1 MIRNYF
7 LFSYRQMLRHKL
19 FSFISL
25 TGLSLGMA
33 CSLLIYLYLQFQYS
47 YDQYHEKKDRIYR
60 VNRYHDGESGQWRL
74 STTAACVAELASA
87 SISEVESAVRMAN
100 LPLELHFKDKRIKER
115 NVYAADPEFFDV
127 FSFKLIKGDPGNA
140 LLEPNSIVL
149 TEEIA
154 HKIFGLE
161 EALEQTIVTYDPTGE
176 MLLLKVTGI
185 LEEVPA
191 NSHQLFKALLSFNTL
206 KPFKYDQ
213 WMEED
218 WYGCL
223 TYLLLKKNAS
233 PELVEKQMNELTKD
247 LLPDQ
252 GFQTSKLS
260 LQLLTSIFFNP
271 MKDGWSQRGSK
282 EVTYVLLILGIL
294 ILLVASLNYINLSTA
309 RSMQR
314 ITEIGVRKVHGANKI
329 QLIGQFIGESIFF
342 SMVSMVIAVF
352 LLLLFIPAINQFS
365 NLLFTIHLDSD
376 LFSNG
381 AFLGIALGT
390 ALVTGIISGLYPAFV
405 LSGFHTAKA
414 LKGKTDRRGASFT
427 RKGLVVIQYIVSIS
441 MIFVSIAIL
450 KIFNHMQH
458 QDLGFDKENV
468 VVVNMEEIRNDQRI
482 SNFKNQL
489 LRIPGV
495 GKVAGTSKIPISLK
509 DDSFFYFWNSKEN
522 KDKRIDIVYVE
533 KTYFDVLNI
542 DLIDQPDPVF
552 LLDNIEKEI
561 ALVNQEFLSEL
572 SDQYPLGSVLELYN
586 LEKGNERIPKAHPE
600 LIGSFSDFVNRNLI
614 MNKPNSIIFMIS
626 NHHINYLLIKLSKDF
641 NQNILREIENS
652 FYQVFPEHV
661 FEYSFIDDEINT
673 MISIFSPFAK
683 LIFFGTFFAIL
694 IASMGLFAL
703 SLYTTQQRTREIGIR
718 KVFGA
723 NEKNITY
730 LLTTQFIRLVI
741 IAFIIAGP
749 ITFWGFRFLF
759 QIIPDRIDLGW
770 HILGIVALLIVG
782 LGIMTVW
789 VQSFKSAKTN
799 PVDTLRYE

>member
-1 MIRNYF
+1 MIKSYF
-7 LFSYRQMLRHKL
+7 LFAYRYMMRQKI
-19 FSFISL
+19 FSIISI

-33 CSLLIYLYLQFQYS
+33 CFLLIFLYLQFQHS
-47 YDQYHEKKDRIYR
+47 YDQFHAKKDRIYR
-60 VNRYHDGESGQWRL
+60 VNRYHEGESGQWHL
-74 STTAACVAELASA
+74 STTAACVAELASG
-87 SISEVESAVRMAN
+87 SISEVESAVRMVY
-100 LPLELHFKDKRIKER
+100 LPLELHYRDKRIKEK
-115 NVYAADPEFFDV
+115 NVFAVDPEFFDM

-154 HKIFGLE
+154 YKIFGEE
-161 EALEQTIVTYDPTGE
+161 EALDQTVVTNDPTGG

-185 LEEVPA
+185 LEDVPA
-191 NSHQLFKALLSFNTL
+191 NSHQLFKVLISYNTL
-206 KPFKYDQ
+206 KPFKDDR
-213 WMEED
+213 WMEEN

-233 PELVEKQMNELTKD
+233 PELVEDQLNELTKD

-282 EVTYVLLILGIL
+282 TVTYILLILGIL
-294 ILLVASLNYINLSTA
+294 ILLIAGLNYINLSTA

-314 ITEIGVRKVHGANKI
+314 ITEIGVRKVHGASKI
-329 QLIGQFIGESIFF
+329 QLIGQFLGESIFF
-342 SMVSMVIAVF
+342 SMASMIIAIF

-381 AFLGIALGT
+381 TFLGIALGT
-390 ALVTGIISGLYPAFV
+390 VLATGIISGLYPAFV
-405 LSGFHTAKA
+405 LSSFHTVKA
-414 LKGKTDRRGASFT
+414 LKGKTERRGASFT

-450 KIFNHMQH
+450 KIFSHMQH
-458 QDLGFDKENV
+458 QDLGFDKEYV
-468 VVVNMEEIRNDQRI
+468 VVINLEEIRNDQRI
-482 SNFKNQL
+482 SIFKNQL
-489 LRIPGV
+489 IRIPGV
-495 GKVAGTSKIPISLK
+495 GEVAGTSKVPISLSN
-509 DDSFFYFWNSKEN
+509 DSFYYFWNSKEN

-533 KTYFDVLNI
+533 RTYFDLLNI
-542 DLIDQPDPVF
+542 DLVDQPDQVF
-552 LLDNIEKEI
+552 LLDNVEKEI

-572 SDQYPLGSVLELYN
+572 SDQYPLGSVMELYN
-586 LEKGNERIPKAHPE
+586 MDKDNERIPKAHPE
-600 LIGSFSDFVNRNLI
+600 LIGSFSEFVDRNLI
-614 MNKPNSIIFMIS
+614 MNRPTPSIFMLS
-626 NHHINYLLIKLSKDF
+626 DNHINYLLVKLSEDF
-641 NQNILREIENS
+641 NQNILGGIENS

-673 MISIFSPFAK
+673 VISIFSPFAK
-683 LIFFGTFFAIL
+683 LIFFGTFFAIF

-703 SLYTTQQRTREIGIR
+703 SLYITQQRTREIGIR

-723 NEKNITY
+723 SEKNITY

-759 QIIPDRIDLGW
+759 QILPDQIDLGW

-789 VQSFKSAKTN
+789 VQSFKSARTN